1 MSSGKAIIFSAPS
14 GAGKT
19 TIVQH
24 LLQRGLDLE
33 FSISA
38 TTREPRKI
46 EQPGKDYFYFSIPE
60 FLEKV
65 KKDEF
70 CEWEEV
76 YTDNYYGTL
85 KSEIERVWSSGK
97 NVIFDVDV
105 KGGISL
111 KKYFGEK
118 ALSIFV
124 KPPSIESLKERL
136 EKRETETLESIA
148 RRIGKAEQELKQA
161 SEFDF
166 ILVNDDLEEAFS
178 AGEEVITEFLE
189 NEE

>member
-46 EQPGKDYFYFSIPE
+46 EQPGKDYFYFSVSE

-65 KKDEF
+65 EKNEF

-85 KSEIERVWSSGK
+85 KSEIERIWSSGK

-136 EKRETETLESIA
+136 EKRETETLESIS
-148 RRIGKAEQELKQA
+148 RRMGKAEQELKQA
-161 SEFDF
+161 FEFDF

-178 AGEEVITEFLE
+178 KGEEVITEFLQ
-189 NEE
+189 NEQ

>member
-38 TTREPRKI
+38 TTRAPRKI
-46 EQPGKDYFYFSIPE
+46 ERSGKDYFYLSIPE

-65 KKDEF
+65 EKDEF

-85 KSEIERVWSSGK
+85 KSEIERIWASGK

-105 KGGISL
+105 EGGISL
-111 KKYFGEK
+111 KKYFRDK

-124 KPPSIESLKERL
+124 QPPSIESLKERL
-136 EKRETETLESIA
+136 EKRETETPESIA

-161 SEFDF
+161 DQFDF

-178 AGEEVITEFLE
+178 RGEQVINEFLE
-189 NEE
+189 NEQ

>member
-24 LLQRGLDLE
+24 LLKRELGLE

-38 TTREPRKI
+38 TTRAPRKI
-46 EQPGKDYFYFSIPE
+46 ERSGKDYFYLSIPE

-65 KKDEF
+65 EKNEF

-76 YTDNYYGTL
+76 YRDNYYGTL
-85 KSEIERVWSSGK
+85 KCEIERIWSSGK

-105 KGGISL
+105 EGGISL

-124 KPPSIESLKERL
+124 QPPSLESLQERL
-136 EKRETETLESIA
+136 EKRETETPESIA
-148 RRIGKAEQELKQA
+148 RRMGKAEQELKQA
-161 SEFDF
+161 SQFDF
-166 ILVNDDLEEAFS
+166 ILVNDYLEEAFTR
-178 AGEEVITEFLE
+178 GEQVITEFLE
-189 NEE
+189 NEQ

>member
-1 MSSGKAIIFSAPS
+1 
-14 GAGKT
+14 
-19 TIVQH
+19 
-24 LLQRGLDLE
+24 
-33 FSISA
+33 
-38 TTREPRKI
+38 
-46 EQPGKDYFYFSIPE
+46 
-60 FLEKV
+60 
-65 KKDEF
+65 
-70 CEWEEV
+70 
-76 YTDNYYGTL
+76 
-85 KSEIERVWSSGK
+85 
-97 NVIFDVDV
+97 VDV

-111 KKYFGEK
+111 KKYFGKK